1 MYYYVKVDGIYT
13 AYKYNKETKLFE
25 IWFAEDSSRGIFLG
39 EMTSIKE
46 TSLGVI
52 LLTSNPDSN
61 YSRKNVVNL
70 TRKEIMSK
78 PPASVSENTSL
89 YKITDIVEFGEKRTM
104 LLLVQYERSSVNY
117 DEYIFEYNYN
127 TNIFIPYSEA
137 FELLPNT
144 NAGDHHVTKFVR
156 EIINDDENDKHDVI
170 LLVGNGFSNESPYSV
185 YHDKESESFIRLLY
199 ITWDYTNN
207 KTKFYDEFV
216 FIHNYDASVDHGN
229 FPIYFVKN
237 SKEPKIVI
245 ADIDDYLNYYYELKF
260 KYNEELDKIEI
271 IYDTETEYETSLDNG
286 GTHLHYALPKL
297 DFFNDRQDIYG
308 IMEYN
313 GIYILRNKDNISL
326 SGFDIKEKEKEDDE
340 NGYKQIGYTYS
351 VIAENKKKWNNELS
365 DISNTL
371 RDKYLLKV
379 FGICK
384 DNQFS
389 ESFIDNNNDYFS
401 ELDAESAK
409 NMDLIEFYKKYYLT
423 NWEKN
428 KENHMFRKRE
438 DIMNDMYI
446 SSSNTLNDVH
456 IFDDEMF
463 EIELN
468 IFGSPVKTTD
478 ANEID
483 SMRLSTSWY
492 LKRLNKHKPH
502 LPYYPFNDA

>member
-1 MYYYVKVDGIYT
+1 MLSVERHRIQ
-13 AYKYNKETKLFE
+13 
-25 IWFAEDSSRGIFLG
+25 SSA
-39 EMTSIKE
+39 
-46 TSLGVI
+46 
-52 LLTSNPDSN
+52 
-61 YSRKNVVNL
+61 RK
-70 TRKEIMSK
+70 R
-78 PPASVSENTSL
+78 
-89 YKITDIVEFGEKRTM
+89 RTC
-104 LLLVQYERSSVNY
+104 RR
-117 DEYIFEYNYN
+117 
-127 TNIFIPYSEA
+127 PG
-137 FELLPNT
+137 LLPRPSGCARSERRRNC
-144 NAGDHHVTKFVR
+144 
-156 EIINDDENDKHDVI
+156 KH
-170 LLVGNGFSNESPYSV
+170 
-185 YHDKESESFIRLLY
+185 
-199 ITWDYTNN
+199 
-207 KTKFYDEFV
+207 
-216 FIHNYDASVDHGN
+216 
-229 FPIYFVKN
+229 
-237 SKEPKIVI
+237 
-245 ADIDDYLNYYYELKF
+245 
-260 KYNEELDKIEI
+260 
-271 IYDTETEYETSLDNG
+271 
-286 GTHLHYALPKL
+286 
-297 DFFNDRQDIYG
+297 
-308 IMEYN
+308 
-313 GIYILRNKDNISL
+313 
-326 SGFDIKEKEKEDDE
+326 E